1 MGWLFR
7 LTVAAM
13 LPGAG
18 VLWAQVATLTISPP
32 VITECRAGV
41 GRAVLSWQAPGPVQV
56 RIGSA
61 TGSPLTGLE
70 PAEGS
75 ASTGDWVG
83 DGMKFVLVSADG
95 APLAEAVARL
105 DCGSALSLLSEGL
118 ERLGY
123 LPLQVGNRWV
133 YRNNSR
139 FATSTYTTR
148 TIVRTEE
155 HGGETWYVAAAG
167 GSEIMYRAD
176 AGGRIFRWSGG
187 EELLLDPSAAPRPGA
202 LLKVE
207 SRRGR
212 TATAFGWFPAAVDYS
227 RMESLSFE
235 RGTYVAGLG
244 LLSSTASILAGSSGG
259 FSNSAELVEARI
271 GGRLWFRQPA
281 PALELAVESTSLEVT
296 AKRVTNCAVPCYF
309 VACGFAGSADPPGT
323 YKPCFQVRA
332 GLERQPAGVLEL
344 ALVDDRER
352 VATRVSVPVP
362 ARPDDVVLYQMP
374 LYAQPN
380 RPFPA
385 GAYRLTARFLAAG
398 TETASASIA
407 VRIE

>member
-1 MGWLFR
+1 
-7 LTVAAM
+7 M
-13 LPGAG
+13 LLGGG
-18 VLWAQVATLTISPP
+18 VLSAQVATLTIAPP

-41 GRAVLSWQAPGPVQV
+41 GRAVLSWRAPGPVEV
-56 RIGSA
+56 RVGDASGTA
-61 TGSPLTGLE
+61 LTGLE

-75 ASTGDWVG
+75 ASTGDWVS
-83 DGMKFVLVSADG
+83 DGMKFVLVSAGG
-95 APLAEAVARL
+95 APLAEAVARV
-105 DCGSALSLLSEGL
+105 DCGSALPLLSEGL

-139 FATSTYTTR
+139 LATSTYATQ

-155 HGGETWYVAAAG
+155 RGGETWYVAATG
-167 GSEIMYRAD
+167 NSEIMYRTD
-176 AGGRIFRWSGG
+176 GEGRIFRWSGG
-187 EELLLDPSAAPRPGA
+187 EELLLDPAPAPRPGA
-202 LLKVE
+202 RLKVE

-212 TATAFGWFPAAVDYS
+212 TATVFGWFPAAVDYS
-227 RMESLSFE
+227 RGESLAFE

-244 LLSSTASILAGSSGG
+244 LVSSTTSILAGSSGG

-281 PALELAVESTSLEVT
+281 PALELAVESTLLEVT

-309 VACGFAGSADPPGT
+309 VACGLVAGADPPGT
-323 YKPCFQVRA
+323 YKPCFQVRV

-352 VATRVSVPVP
+352 VAARVSSP
-362 ARPDDVVLYQMP
+362 APERPDDVILYQLP

-380 RPFPA
+380 QPFPA

-407 VRIE
+407 LRIE

>member
-1 MGWLFR
+1 MGWLVR
-7 LTVAAM
+7 ASM
-13 LPGAG
+13 LLGG
-18 VLWAQVATLTISPP
+18 VLSAQVATLTIAPP
-32 VITECRAGV
+32 VITECRGGV
-41 GRAVLSWQAPGPVQV
+41 GHAVLSWRAPEPVEVRVGGASGPPF
-56 RIGSA
+56 
-61 TGSPLTGLE
+61 TGIE

-75 ASTGDWVG
+75 AATGDWVG
-83 DGMKFVLVSADG
+83 DGMKFALVSASG
-95 APLAEAVARL
+95 VPYAEAVARV
-105 DCGSALSLLSEGL
+105 DCGSALPLLGQGL

-139 FATSTYTTR
+139 VATSTYTTQ
-148 TIVRTEE
+148 TIVRSEE
-155 HGGETWYVAAAG
+155 RGGETWYVAAVG
-167 GSEIMYRAD
+167 DSEIMYRTD
-176 AGGRIFRWSGG
+176 AEGRIFRWAGG
-187 EELLLDPSAAPRPGA
+187 EELLLDPHPAPRPEA

-207 SRRGR
+207 SRRGP
-212 TATAFGWFPAAVDYS
+212 TATAFGWFPAAVDYN
-227 RMESLSFE
+227 RMQPLLFE

-244 LLSSTASILAGSSGG
+244 LVSSTSNIVAGSSGG

-281 PALELAVESTSLEVT
+281 PALELAVESTVLEVT
-296 AKRVTNCAVPCYF
+296 AKRVANCAVPCYF
-309 VACGFAGSADPPGT
+309 VACGIAGGSDPPGT
-323 YKPCFQVRA
+323 YKPCFRVRV

-352 VATRVSVPVP
+352 VATRVSVPAP
-362 ARPDDVVLYQMP
+362 ARPDDVIQYQLP

-380 RPFPA
+380 QPFPA
-385 GAYRLTARFLAAG
+385 GAYRLTARLLAEG